1 MAPRETIP
9 SLRRLATLALAAGS
23 LFTLFTLGACGAD
36 ADPGSRVTGLRVL
49 AVRADKPYA
58 RPGDTV
64 TLQTLWYDGL
74 DPDGTQRARTSAWA
88 TCVNPS
94 SSSVVACFAKIAEDA
109 AATGRPP
116 EFGINLSGVPDTFTV
131 SVPSDTIARL
141 PEPAR
146 VYAEVGVVFIVCP
159 GTLKLPDPQAGF
171 VPGTFPIQCIDEAGR
186 SLGLDEFE
194 AGLKRV
200 FVRTKDTNAN
210 PVIDSIT
217 WDGEAWPASDTKS
230 VSACETDGNRY
241 DRCDAS
247 LAHQVAVNV
256 TPDSF
261 ESGTDE
267 FGASFTEQL
276 IAQYYA
282 TEGIFEYDVKV
293 AKAPLTGWVARSK
306 ARGSTIRMW
315 LVARDSRG
323 GVSWEERKV
332 TVP

>member
-1 MAPRETIP
+1 
-9 SLRRLATLALAAGS
+9 
-23 LFTLFTLGACGAD
+23 
-36 ADPGSRVTGLRVL
+36 
-49 AVRADKPYA
+49 
-58 RPGDTV
+58 
-64 TLQTLWYDGL
+64 
-74 DPDGTQRARTSAWA
+74 
-88 TCVNPS
+88 VNPS
-94 SSSVVACFAKIAEDA
+94 SSSVVACFAKIAQDA
-109 AATGRPP
+109 AATGKPP
-116 EFGINLSGVPDTFTV
+116 QFGVNLSGVPDTFTV
-131 SVPSDTIARL
+131 SVPSDTISSLAA
-141 PEPAR
+141 PAR

-159 GTLKLPDPQAGF
+159 GTLQLPDPQAGYS
-171 VPGTFPIQCIDEAGR
+171 PGTFPIQCIDETGR

-194 AGLKRV
+194 AGLKRI

-210 PVIDSIT
+210 PVIDSVT
-217 WDGEAWPASDTKS
+217 WDGGAWPASDVKS
-230 VSACETDGNRY
+230 VSACDTAGNRY

-256 TPDSF
+256 TPESF

-293 AKAPLTGWVARSK
+293 AKLPETGWVARSK
-306 ARGSTIRMW
+306 AKGSTIRMW

-323 GVSWEERKV
+323 GVSWEERKI